1 YSPDSLRGEECAPC
15 GPPRPDPETPMATRL
30 PSFIDGTDTG
40 LGADHPL
47 TALARFY
54 RAFNQRDLDAMAR
67 NWNDDDTV
75 SMSNPLG
82 GIARGWPAIRAV
94 YGRIFAGNARVQVAF
109 HDFTLHEA
117 GDLFYVVGR
126 ERGTLDKGSTH
137 LYLAQPLVGLI
148 GPSLGLSIAAV
159 SLVTTLTLLGYALGL
174 FVLVPLCDL
183 LENRRLVLV
192 TLGANTLSLLAA
204 ACPLP

>member
-1 YSPDSLRGEECAPC
+1 
-15 GPPRPDPETPMATRL
+15 MATRL

-137 LYLAQPLVGLI
+137 LDLAIRTSRLYRRVDDAWRQAHHHG
-148 GPSLGLSIAAV
+148 SFEDAA
-159 SLVTTLTLLGYALGL
+159 
-174 FVLVPLCDL
+174 
-183 LENRRLVLV
+183 
-192 TLGANTLSLLAA
+192 LLAA
-204 ACPLP
+204 YGEAVR